1 MFKKKKDGQQAKGGN
16 KEKVASELSDEEL
29 GKRICTV
36 YTDAISEIA
45 KLLGPKPDIS
55 LVKQPVLDLKE
66 RAIKELVALG
76 KMKVGR
82 NTQQAAKINLTV
94 MNMFSRMANDV
105 DFKAFQDAITF
116 YLAKDRD
123 FADVITSFNIITQ
136 YADFDLLKKQ
146 TPKEAERLGIV

>member
-1 MFKKKKDGQQAKGGN
+1 MLKKKKDGQQAKGA
-16 KEKVASELSDEEL
+16 EKVKVAAELTDEEL
-29 GKRICTV
+29 GKRISTV
-36 YTDAISEIA
+36 YTDAMAELA
-45 KLLGPKPDIS
+45 KMLGPKPDIP
-55 LVKQPVLDLKE
+55 LVKQPILDLKE

-82 NTQQAAKINLTV
+82 NTQQRATINLTI
-94 MNMFSRMANDV
+94 MNMFSRMENAV